1 MNEPYNEDVVAD
13 GKLSEIIVRKM
24 VLFPFISIQKE
35 FGYSDISAYY
45 NNRRENNPP
54 HKKFQDSFRKFEL
67 IRKIYYDYRR

>member
-45 NNRRENNPP
+45 NNRR
-54 HKKFQDSFRKFEL
+54 
-67 IRKIYYDYRR
+67 